1 MGSSAN
7 ACGRGVWLPGTDEN
21 ANYEHAIPLLPGTQK
36 PAQMRKRDRERAEA
50 RHIAGDPGPSLRER
64 AVLLA
69 RERGCVLTRELTN
82 IGVPRCYLTRMCN
95 EGLLVKIGYGRYRAA
110 DDKVA

>member
-1 MGSSAN
+1 M
-7 ACGRGVWLPGTDEN
+7 
-21 ANYEHAIPLLPGTQK
+21 
-36 PAQMRKRDRERAEA
+36 
-50 RHIAGDPGPSLRER
+50 
-64 AVLLA
+64 A
-69 RERGCVLTRELTN
+69 RERGVVLTRELTN

>member
-50 RHIAGDPGPSLRER
+50 RHISGRSRTVAQRASGIAGTRTRRRPNAGIDEYWRATVLSYPYVQRRPSR
-64 AVLLA
+64 
-69 RERGCVLTRELTN
+69 
-82 IGVPRCYLTRMCN
+82 
-95 EGLLVKIGYGRYRAA
+95 
-110 DDKVA
+110 